1 MSLTF
6 VYLQQKATNAGT
18 IKGNTTV
25 GTSIYGNI
33 NKKASKLRH
42 AMASQ
47 GRQGKPSK
55 AKPGIDDK
63 SAAYRSLKTSFKKAL
78 WELYR
83 SLMDALWTPYKSL
96 IVAL

>member
-1 MSLTF
+1 MCVSLTF

-47 GRQGKPSK
+47 GKQVKPGK
-55 AKPGIDDK
+55 AKQ
-63 SAAYRSLKTSFKKAL
+63 SQAYTTL
-78 WELYR
+78 
-83 SLMDALWTPYKSL
+83 
-96 IVAL
+96 

>member
-1 MSLTF
+1 MCVSLTF
-6 VYLQQKATNAGT
+6 VYQQQKTTNASN

-47 GRQGKPSK
+47 GKQGKQGK
-55 AKPGIDDK
+55 AKK
-63 SAAYRSLKTSFKKAL
+63 SQA
-78 WELYR
+78 
-83 SLMDALWTPYKSL
+83 
-96 IVAL
+96 

>member
-1 MSLTF
+1 MCVSLTF
-6 VYLQQKATNAGT
+6 VYLQQKATNAGN

-47 GRQGKPSK
+47 GKQGKPGK
-55 AKPGIDDK
+55 AKQ
-63 SAAYRSLKTSFKKAL
+63 SQAL
-78 WELYR
+78 TTL
-83 SLMDALWTPYKSL
+83 
-96 IVAL
+96 

>member
-1 MSLTF
+1 MAIVLLCVPHLCIPAT
-6 VYLQQKATNAGT
+6 KKTTNAGN

-47 GRQGKPSK
+47 GKQGKQGK
-55 AKPGIDDK
+55 AKK
-63 SAAYRSLKTSFKKAL
+63 SQA
-78 WELYR
+78 
-83 SLMDALWTPYKSL
+83 
-96 IVAL
+96 

>member
-1 MSLTF
+1 MCVSLTF

-47 GRQGKPSK
+47 GKPGK
-55 AKPGIDDK
+55 AKQ
-63 SAAYRSLKTSFKKAL
+63 SQAL
-78 WELYR
+78 TTL
-83 SLMDALWTPYKSL
+83 
-96 IVAL
+96 